1 MKATEAKLLQI
12 LGAVSQF
19 IIPIYQRTYSW
30 TLKECQ
36 QLWADIL
43 RTGVSDKI
51 GVHFIGSV
59 VHIDEGLGNLAV
71 QAPKLVIDGQQ
82 RLTTVTLLL
91 TALADVLDALP
102 EDQQEPIEEFA
113 PAIIRETY
121 LTRRH
126 QKGDKR
132 FKLLLSDTDR
142 VTLMAMVDP
151 KAAALPAEPSI
162 RIQENYK
169 FFFEQLGAQTTDLAV
184 VCRGISK
191 LLVVDVALSRDQ
203 DNPQLIFESMN
214 STGRELSQA
223 DLIRNYVLM
232 GQPPELQERLYT
244 LHWRPM
250 EQAFGQEAYSGNE
263 FSAFMRDFLT
273 LKTGEVPRLDLV
285 YEEFKKYERKP
296 GVASCGIEALLR
308 DLHTIAI
315 RYCRVALGTE
325 PSKEKDKQ
333 TDPELKKAFQDLRE
347 LKVNVVTPLLLEL
360 YGDHEAG
367 LLSRDELLEALRLLE
382 SYVFRRAVCAI
393 PSNSQQKTFATF
405 SRALRREPGHYLP
418 SFKAHLLD
426 LPSYR
431 RFPSD
436 EEFRRDLQVRNL
448 YKFNKSCSYWLRR
461 LENHQRREPIAVAD
475 YTIEHIL
482 PQNTDL
488 SPAWREALGPD
499 WAQVQEEWLHRLGN
513 LTLTGYNPELSDR
526 PFLDKRDH
534 QEGGFCTSP
543 LRLNQGLGQ
552 LERWD
557 VDAMR
562 QRGETLAA
570 RALDVWASPQLSEE
584 QRQAYRQPSRRQ
596 VAGYTLDDHP
606 QLANP
611 QIRAVFDGLDARI
624 RALDPNVSQ
633 EVRKLYIA
641 YKAETNFVDIVP
653 QAKALRISLNMPF
666 LDLDD
671 PRGLAKNV
679 AGLGRWGN
687 GEVELRVNAL
697 EEVPYAIGLI
707 RQSLDRQLD
716 DAPEAP

>member
-12 LGAVSQF
+12 LISVSQF

-43 RTGVSDKI
+43 RAGASDEI
-51 GVHFIGSV
+51 GVLFIGSV

-71 QAPKLVIDGQQ
+71 QAPKLLIDGQQ

-91 TALADVLDALP
+91 TALADVLDGLP

-113 PAIIRETY
+113 PAIIRETH

-126 QKGDKR
+126 QKGEKR
-132 FKLLLSDTDR
+132 FKLLLSDADR
-142 VTLMAMVDP
+142 VTLLALVDP
-151 KAAALPAEPSI
+151 TAAALPAEPSI
-162 RIQENYK
+162 RIQENHK
-169 FFFEQLGAQTTDLAV
+169 FFLEQLRTPTTDLAV

-232 GQPPELQERLYT
+232 GQPPELQEKLYT

-250 EQAFGQEAYSGNE
+250 ELAFGQEAYSGSE

-273 LKTGEVPRLDLV
+273 LKTAEVPRLDLV
-285 YEEFKKYERKP
+285 YEVFKKYEREP
-296 GVASCGIEALLR
+296 SVAADGIEALLA
-308 DLHTIAI
+308 DLHATAI
-315 RYCRVALGTE
+315 RYCRVALGKE
-325 PSKEKDKQ
+325 PDSALQ
-333 TDPELKKAFQDLRE
+333 QAFHDLRE

-367 LLSRDELLEALRLLE
+367 LLSRGELLEALRLLE
-382 SYVFRRAVCAI
+382 AYVFRRAVCAI

-405 SRALRREPGHYLP
+405 SRALRREKSHYLP
-418 SFKAHLLD
+418 SFKAHLLA

-436 EEFRRDLQVRNL
+436 EEFRREIQIRNL

-461 LENHQRREPIAVAD
+461 LENHARKEPIAVAE

-482 PQNTDL
+482 PQNPEL
-488 SPAWREALGPD
+488 PAAWREALGSH
-499 WAQVQEEWLHRLGN
+499 WRQVREEWLHRLGN
-513 LTLTGYNPELSDR
+513 LTLTGYNPELGDR
-526 PFLDKRDH
+526 PFLEKRDGK
-534 QEGGFCTSP
+534 GGFAKSP
-543 LRLNQGLGQ
+543 LHLNEGLGQ
-552 LERWD
+552 LEGWD

-562 QRGETLAA
+562 LRGKRLAD
-570 RALDVWASPQLSEE
+570 RALAVWPAPQLREE
-584 QRQAYRQPSRRQ
+584 QRLAYQPSRSHPPVPPSTCPSRNWTNQ
-596 VAGYTLDDHP
+596 RTAPRMWPELATGGPCLCPRPHPSVTAAAAG
-606 QLANP
+606 
-611 QIRAVFDGLDARI
+611 
-624 RALDPNVSQ
+624 
-633 EVRKLYIA
+633 
-641 YKAETNFVDIVP
+641 
-653 QAKALRISLNMPF
+653 
-666 LDLDD
+666 
-671 PRGLAKNV
+671 
-679 AGLGRWGN
+679 
-687 GEVELRVNAL
+687 
-697 EEVPYAIGLI
+697 
-707 RQSLDRQLD
+707 
-716 DAPEAP
+716 

>member
-1 MKATEAKLLQI
+1 MKATKAKLLQI

-43 RTGVSDKI
+43 RAGSTDEI

-91 TALADVLDALP
+91 TALADVLDGLP

-142 VTLMAMVDP
+142 ITLMALVDP
-151 KAAALPAEPSI
+151 TAAALPAEPSI
-162 RIQENYK
+162 RIKENHQ
-169 FFFEQLGAQTTDLAV
+169 FFLGQLRAPTTDLAV

-250 EQAFGQEAYSGNE
+250 ELAFGQEAYRGNE

-273 LKTGEVPRLDLV
+273 LKTAEVPRLDLV
-285 YEEFKKYERKP
+285 YEVFKQYERQP
-296 GVASCGIEALLR
+296 TVAEAGIEALLS
-308 DLHTIAI
+308 DLHATAI
-315 RYCRVALGTE
+315 RYCRVALGKE
-325 PSKEKDKQ
+325 PDHQLKD
-333 TDPELKKAFQDLRE
+333 AFHDLRE

-382 SYVFRRAVCAI
+382 AYVFRRAVCAI

-461 LENHQRREPIAVAD
+461 LENHQRKEPIAVAD

-482 PQNTDL
+482 PQNPDL
-488 SPAWREALGPD
+488 SAAWREALGPD
-499 WAQVQEEWLHRLGN
+499 WAQLQEEWLHRLGN

-534 QEGGFCTSP
+534 PSGGFRTSP
-543 LRLNQGLGQ
+543 LRLNQGLCQ
-552 LERWD
+552 LECWD
-557 VDAMR
+557 VAAMR
-562 QRGETLAA
+562 QRGENLAA
-570 RALDVWASPQLSEE
+570 RALEVWSSPQLSEE
-584 QRQAYRQPSRRQ
+584 QRQAYRHPSRRQ

-606 QLANP
+606 QLANH
-611 QIRAVFDGLDARI
+611 QVRAVFDMLDGRI

-633 EVRKLYIA
+633 EVLKLYIA

-653 QAKALRISLNMPF
+653 QAKRLRLSLNMPF
-666 LDLDD
+666 AELDD
-671 PRGLAKNV
+671 PKGVAKNV
-679 AGLGRWGN
+679 AGIGRWGN
-687 GEVELRVNAL
+687 GEVEIGVATL
-697 EEVPYAIGLI
+697 EEVPYALGLI

-716 DAPEAP
+716 DNGSLG

>member
-43 RTGVSDKI
+43 RAGFTDEI

-142 VTLMAMVDP
+142 VTLMALVDP
-151 KAAALPAEPSI
+151 TAAALPAEPST
-162 RIQENYK
+162 RIQENHQ
-169 FFFEQLGAQTTDLAV
+169 FFLEQLRAPATDLAV

-250 EQAFGQEAYSGNE
+250 EQSFGQEAYSGNE

-273 LKTGEVPRLDLV
+273 LKTAEVPRLDLV
-285 YEEFKKYERKP
+285 YEVFKQYERQP
-296 GVASCGIEALLR
+296 AVAEAGIEALLR
-308 DLHTIAI
+308 DLHTTAI
-315 RYCRVALGTE
+315 RYCRVALGQE
-325 PSKEKDKQ
+325 PDPQLKD
-333 TDPELKKAFQDLRE
+333 AVHDLRE

-360 YGDHEAG
+360 YGDHQTG
-367 LLSRDELLEALRLLE
+367 LLSRNQLLEALRLLE
-382 SYVFRRAVCAI
+382 AYVFRRAVCAI

-405 SRALRREPGHYLP
+405 SKALRREPGHYLP
-418 SFKAHLLD
+418 SFKAQLLD

-436 EEFRRDLQVRNL
+436 EEFRREVQIRNL

-461 LENHQRREPIAVAD
+461 LENQQRKEPITVAD

-482 PQNTDL
+482 PQNPDL
-488 SPAWREALGPD
+488 SAAWREALGPD

-513 LTLTGYNPELSDR
+513 LTLTGSNPELSDR

-534 QEGGFCTSP
+534 QEGGFRTSP

-557 VDAMR
+557 GDAIR

-570 RALDVWASPQLSEE
+570 RALEVWTAPELSEE
-584 QRQAYRQPSRRQ
+584 QRQFYRQPRRRQ
-596 VAGYTLDDHP
+596 DAGYTLDDHP

-653 QAKALRISLNMPF
+653 QTKRLRLSLNMPF
-666 LDLDD
+666 AELND

-679 AGLGRWGN
+679 AGIGRWGN
-687 GEVELRVNAL
+687 GEVEIGVATL
-697 EEVPYAIGLI
+697 EEVPYALGLI
-707 RQSLDRQLD
+707 RQSLERQL
-716 DAPEAP
+716 EGEW

>member
-43 RTGVSDKI
+43 RAGFTDEI

-113 PAIIRETY
+113 PAILRETY

-126 QKGDKR
+126 QKGEKR

-142 VTLMAMVDP
+142 VTLMALVDP
-151 KAAALPAEPSI
+151 TAAALPAEPST

-169 FFFEQLGAQTTDLAV
+169 FFLEQLGAQTTDLAV

-250 EQAFGQEAYSGNE
+250 EQSFGQEAYSGNE

-273 LKTGEVPRLDLV
+273 LKTAEVPRLDLV
-285 YEEFKKYERKP
+285 YEVFKQYERQP
-296 GVASCGIEALLR
+296 AVAEAGIEALLR
-308 DLHTIAI
+308 DLHTTAI
-315 RYCRVALGTE
+315 RYCRVALGQE
-325 PSKEKDKQ
+325 PDPQLKD
-333 TDPELKKAFQDLRE
+333 AVHDLRE

-360 YGDHEAG
+360 YGDHQTG
-367 LLSRDELLEALRLLE
+367 LLSRNQLLEALRLLE
-382 SYVFRRAVCAI
+382 AYVFRRAVCAI

-405 SRALRREPGHYLP
+405 SKALRREPGHYLP
-418 SFKAHLLD
+418 SFKAQLLD

-436 EEFRRDLQVRNL
+436 EEFRREVQIRNL

-461 LENHQRREPIAVAD
+461 LENQQRKEPITVAD

-482 PQNTDL
+482 PQNPDL
-488 SPAWREALGPD
+488 SAAWREALGPD

-534 QEGGFCTSP
+534 QEGGFRTSP

-557 VDAMR
+557 GDAIR

-570 RALDVWASPQLSEE
+570 RALEVWTAPELSEE
-584 QRQAYRQPSRRQ
+584 QRQFYRQPRRRQ
-596 VAGYTLDDHP
+596 DAGYTLDDHP

-653 QAKALRISLNMPF
+653 QTKRLRLSLNMPF
-666 LDLDD
+666 AELND

-679 AGLGRWGN
+679 AGIGRWGN
-687 GEVELRVNAL
+687 GEVEIGVATL
-697 EEVPYAIGLI
+697 EEVPYALGLI
-707 RQSLDRQLD
+707 RQSLERQL
-716 DAPEAP
+716 EGEW

>member
-1 MKATEAKLLQI
+1 MKATEAKLLEI
-12 LGAVSQF
+12 LRNVSQF

-30 TLKECQ
+30 TQKECA

-43 RTGVSDKI
+43 RTGVTDEI

-91 TALADVLDALP
+91 TALADVLAELP
-102 EDQQEPIEEFA
+102 EDQDEPFDGFS
-113 PAIIRETY
+113 PAKIRQYY
-121 LTRRH
+121 LTNPLE
-126 QKGDKR
+126 KKEKR

-142 VTLMAMVDP
+142 VTLMALVDP
-151 KAAALPAEPSI
+151 SAAVPPPEPSI
-162 RIQENYK
+162 RIRDNHQ
-169 FFFEQLGAQTTDLAV
+169 FFLEQLRHPATDLAV

-250 EQAFGQEAYSGNE
+250 ELAFGQEAYSGNE

-273 LKTGEVPRLDLV
+273 LKTAEVPRLDLV
-285 YEEFKKYERKP
+285 YEVFKQYERQP
-296 GVASCGIEALLR
+296 AVAEAGIEALLS
-308 DLHTIAI
+308 DLHTTAS
-315 RYCRVALGTE
+315 RYCRVALGQE
-325 PSKEKDKQ
+325 PDPQIKD
-333 TDPELKKAFQDLRE
+333 AFHDLRE

-360 YGDHEAG
+360 YADHKAE
-367 LLSRDELLEALRLLE
+367 LLSREELLEALRLLE
-382 SYVFRRAVCAI
+382 AYVFRRAVCAI

-405 SRALRREPGHYLP
+405 SRALRRERGDYLP
-418 SFKAHLLD
+418 SFKAHLLS

-461 LENHQRREPIAVAD
+461 LENHQRKEPIAVAD

-482 PQNTDL
+482 PQNPVL
-488 SPAWREALGPD
+488 PSAWRDALGPA

-534 QEGGFCTSP
+534 PEGGFRTSP
-543 LRLNQGLGQ
+543 LHLNQGLGQ
-552 LERWD
+552 LQRWD
-557 VDAMR
+557 LDAMR
-562 QRGETLAA
+562 MRGETLAA
-570 RALDVWASPQLSEE
+570 RALEVWPSPKLSQE
-584 QRQAYRQPSRRQ
+584 QRQAYQTPRRREA
-596 VAGYTLDDHP
+596 VYILSDHP
-606 QLANP
+606 QLANAP
-611 QIRAVFDGLDARI
+611 LLAVFEALDAGI
-624 RALDPNVSQ
+624 RALDPNITQ
-633 EVRKLYIA
+633 EVLKLYIA

-653 QAKALRISLNMPF
+653 QAKRLRLSLNMPF
-666 LDLDD
+666 PELDD
-671 PRGLAKNV
+671 PKGLAKNV
-679 AGLGRWGN
+679 TGFGRWGN
-687 GEVELRVNAL
+687 GDVELEVTSL

-707 RQSLDRQLD
+707 RQSLERQLD
-716 DAPEAP
+716 SEELSG

>member
-1 MKATEAKLLQI
+1 MKATEAKLLEI
-12 LGAVSQF
+12 LRYVSQF

-30 TLKECQ
+30 TRKECE

-43 RTGVSDKI
+43 RAGSSENI

-59 VHIDEGLGNLAV
+59 VHIDDGLGNIAV

-82 RLTTVTLLL
+82 RLTTATLLL
-91 TALADVLDALP
+91 SALADVLTKLP
-102 EDQQEPIEEFA
+102 EDQDEPFDGFS
-113 PAIIRETY
+113 PAKIRQYY
-121 LTRRH
+121 LTNPLE
-126 QKGDKR
+126 KKEKR

-142 VTLMAMVDP
+142 ATLMAVVDP
-151 KAAALPAEPSI
+151 NVVVAPPEPSI
-162 RIQENYK
+162 RIQENHT
-169 FFFEQLGAQTTDLAV
+169 FFLEQLRASTSDLAV

-250 EQAFGQEAYSGNE
+250 ELAFGQEAYSGNE

-273 LKTGEVPRLDLV
+273 LKTAEVPRLDLV
-285 YEEFKKYERKP
+285 YEVFKKYEREP
-296 GVASCGIEALLR
+296 SVAAAGIEALLA
-308 DLHTIAI
+308 DLHATAI
-315 RYCRVALGTE
+315 RYCRVALGQE
-325 PSKEKDKQ
+325 PDQQLKD
-333 TDPELKKAFQDLRE
+333 AFHDLRE

-360 YGDHEAG
+360 YGDFQTD

-382 SYVFRRAVCAI
+382 AYVFRRAVCAI

-405 SRALRREPGHYLP
+405 SRALRREAGHYLP

-436 EEFRRDLQVRNL
+436 EEFRREIQIRNL

-461 LENHQRREPIAVAD
+461 LENHQRKEPITVAD

-482 PQNTDL
+482 PQNPEL
-488 SPAWREALGPD
+488 PSSWRQALGPD
-499 WAQVQEEWLHRLGN
+499 WKQIQEEWLHRLGN

-526 PFLDKRDH
+526 SFLEKRDH
-534 QEGGFCTSP
+534 KEGGFCTSP

-552 LERWD
+552 LDEWNAGAIQTRGERL
-557 VDAMR
+557 AMR
-562 QRGETLAA
+562 
-570 RALDVWASPQLSEE
+570 ALEVWAAPQLSEE
-584 QRQAYRQPSRRQ
+584 QRQLYKPSKNL
-596 VAGYTLDDHP
+596 VTTYTLADHP

-611 QIRAVFDGLDARI
+611 QIREVFDALDARI
-624 RALDPNVSQ
+624 KALDPNVTQ
-633 EVRKLYIA
+633 EVLKLYIA

-653 QAKALRISLNMPF
+653 QAKRLRLSLNMPF
-666 LDLDD
+666 AELDD
-671 PRGLAKNV
+671 PKGLAKNV
-679 AGLGRWGN
+679 TGIGRWGN
-687 GEVELRVNAL
+687 GDVELGVATM
-697 EEVPYAIGLI
+697 EDVPYATGLI
-707 RQSLDRQLD
+707 RQSLERQLD
-716 DAPEAP
+716 DIEGMG

>member
-30 TLKECQ
+30 TQKECQ

-43 RTGVSDKI
+43 RAGSTEEI

-91 TALADVLDALP
+91 TALADVLNALP
-102 EDQQEPIEEFA
+102 EEQQEPIEEFA

-142 VTLMAMVDP
+142 VTLMALVDP
-151 KAAALPAEPSI
+151 NAAALPAEPSI

-169 FFFEQLGAQTTDLAV
+169 YFFEQLGAQTTDLAV

-232 GQPPELQERLYT
+232 GQPPDLQERLYT

-273 LKTGEVPRLDLV
+273 LKTGEVPLLDQVYDTFKAYARRPEIEQAGTECLLKDVHLV
-285 YEEFKKYERKP
+285 A
-296 GVASCGIEALLR
+296 G
-308 DLHTIAI
+308 
-315 RYCRVALGTE
+315 RYCRIVLGKEPDPALH
-325 PSKEKDKQ
+325 Q
-333 TDPELKKAFQDLRE
+333 AFLNLRE
-347 LKVNVVTPLLLEL
+347 LKVNVVNPLLLEL
-360 YGDHEAG
+360 YGDQEAG
-367 LLSRDELLEALRLLE
+367 LLSRSEFLEALELLE

-405 SRALRREPGHYLP
+405 SRALRRELGHYLP

-461 LENHQRREPIAVAD
+461 LENHQRKEPIAVAD

-482 PQNTDL
+482 PQNSDL

-526 PFLDKRDH
+526 PFLNKRDH
-534 QEGGFCTSP
+534 QEGGFRTSP

-552 LERWD
+552 LDRWD

-584 QRQAYRQPSRRQ
+584 QRQAYRQPSRGQ
-596 VAGYTLDDHP
+596 VASYTLDDHS
-606 QLANP
+606 QLSNP
-611 QIRAVFDGLDARI
+611 QIRVVFDVLDARI

-633 EVRKLYIA
+633 EVLKLYIA

-653 QAKALRISLNMPF
+653 QAKRLRLSLNMPF
-666 LDLDD
+666 AELDD

-679 AGLGRWGN
+679 TDIGRWGN
-687 GEVELRVNAL
+687 GDVELGVSTLDGVSYAL
-697 EEVPYAIGLI
+697 GLI
-707 RQSLDRQLD
+707 RQSLERQL
-716 DAPEAP
+716 EGES

>member
-1 MKATEAKLLQI
+1 MKATEAKLLEI
-12 LGAVSQF
+12 LRNVSQF

-30 TLKECQ
+30 TQKECE
-36 QLWADIL
+36 QLWADVL
-43 RTGVSDKI
+43 RAGASDDI
-51 GVHFIGSV
+51 SVHFIGSV
-59 VHIDEGLGNLAV
+59 VHVDDGLGTISV

-91 TALADVLDALP
+91 SALAKALSELP
-102 EDQQEPIEEFA
+102 EEQDEPFDGFSSAKIQQY
-113 PAIIRETY
+113 Y
-121 LTRRH
+121 LTNPLE
-126 QKGDKR
+126 KGDKR

-142 VTLMAMVDP
+142 DTLMAVVDP
-151 KAAALPAEPSI
+151 NVAVPPPEPSI
-162 RIQENYK
+162 RIHENHA
-169 FFFEQLGAQTTDLAV
+169 FFLKQFRDATTDLAV

-232 GQPPELQERLYT
+232 GQPPDLQERLYT

-250 EQAFGQEAYSGNE
+250 ELAFGQEAYSGNE

-273 LKTGEVPRLDLV
+273 LKTAEVPRLDLV
-285 YEEFKKYERKP
+285 YEVFKQYERQP
-296 GVASCGIEALLR
+296 AVAAAGIEALLA
-308 DLHTIAI
+308 DLHATAI
-315 RYCRVALGTE
+315 CYCRVALGQE
-325 PSKEKDKQ
+325 P
-333 TDPELKKAFQDLRE
+333 DPQLRTAFHDLRE

-360 YGDHEAG
+360 YGDYQAE
-367 LLSRDELLEALRLLE
+367 LLSREELLEALRLLE
-382 SYVFRRAVCAI
+382 AYVFRRAVCAI

-436 EEFRRDLQVRNL
+436 EEFRREIQVRNL

-461 LENHQRREPIAVAD
+461 LENHQRKEPIAVAD

-482 PQNTDL
+482 PQNPEL
-488 SPAWREALGPD
+488 SAAWREALGPD
-499 WAQVQEEWLHRLGN
+499 WRLLQEEWLHRLGN

-526 PFLDKRDH
+526 SFIDKRDH
-534 QEGGFCTSP
+534 QEGGFRTSP

-552 LERWD
+552 LEQWD
-557 VDAMR
+557 ADAIRSRGENLAMR
-562 QRGETLAA
+562 
-570 RALDVWASPQLSEE
+570 ALEVWAAPRLSNE
-584 QRQAYRQPSRRQ
+584 QRQHYKPNKGQAAS
-596 VAGYTLDDHP
+596 YTLEDHP

-611 QIRAVFDGLDARI
+611 QIREVYDALDARI
-624 RALDPNVSQ
+624 RALDPNVTQ
-633 EVRKLYIA
+633 EVLKLYIA

-653 QAKALRISLNMPF
+653 QAKRLRLSLNMPF
-666 LDLDD
+666 AELDD
-671 PRGLAKNV
+671 PKGLAKNV
-679 AGLGRWGN
+679 TGIGRWGN
-687 GEVELRVNAL
+687 GDVELGVATL
-697 EEVPYAIGLI
+697 DEVPYAIGLI
-707 RQSLDRQLD
+707 RQSLERQLD
-716 DAPEAP
+716 DAPSTQ

>member
-12 LGAVSQF
+12 LSSVSQF

-43 RTGVSDKI
+43 HAGFTDEI

-113 PAIIRETY
+113 PAILRETY

-142 VTLMAMVDP
+142 VTLMALVDP
-151 KAAALPAEPSI
+151 TAAALPNEPSI
-162 RIQENYK
+162 RIQENHQ
-169 FFFEQLGAQTTDLAV
+169 FFLEQLRAPTTDLSV

-285 YEEFKKYERKP
+285 YEVFKQYERQP
-296 GVASCGIEALLR
+296 AVADAGIEALLR
-308 DLHTIAI
+308 DLHTTAS
-315 RYCRVALGTE
+315 RYCRVALGKE
-325 PSKEKDKQ
+325 PDSQLKD
-333 TDPELKKAFQDLRE
+333 AFHDLRE

-360 YGDHEAG
+360 YGDHQIG
-367 LLSRDELLEALRLLE
+367 LLSRDQLLEALRLLE
-382 SYVFRRAVCAI
+382 AYVFRRAVCAI

-405 SRALRREPGHYLP
+405 SRALRRERGHYLP
-418 SFKAHLLD
+418 SFKAHLLA

-436 EEFRRDLQVRNL
+436 EEFRREIQIRNL

-461 LENHQRREPIAVAD
+461 LENHKRKEPIAVAN

-482 PQNTDL
+482 PQNPELPT
-488 SPAWREALGPD
+488 SWRQVLGKQ
-499 WAQVQEEWLHRLGN
+499 WKTLQEEWLHRLGN
-513 LTLTGYNPELSDR
+513 LTLTGYNPELSDL
-526 PFLDKRDH
+526 PFQKKRDH
-534 QEGGFCTSP
+534 PEGGFRTSH
-543 LRLNQGLGQ
+543 LFLNKDLTDLDSWGVEQIQ
-552 LERWD
+552 
-557 VDAMR
+557 
-562 QRGETLAA
+562 QRGARLAERALAVWSAPSLSQEQLDEYRNQPPHLAA
-570 RALDVWASPQLSEE
+570 
-584 QRQAYRQPSRRQ
+584 
-596 VAGYTLDDHP
+596 GYSLDDHP

-611 QIRAVFDGLDARI
+611 KIRAVFDALDLSI
-624 RALDPNVSQ
+624 RALDPNVYQ
-633 EVRKLYIA
+633 EILKLYIA
-641 YKAETNFVDIVP
+641 YKAERNFVDIVP
-653 QAKALRISLNMPF
+653 QVKSLRLSLNMPF
-666 LDLDD
+666 AELDD
-671 PRGLAKNV
+671 PKGLARDIT
-679 AGLGRWGN
+679 AIGRWGN
-687 GEVELRVNAL
+687 GDAEIRVSKL

-707 RQSLDRQLD
+707 RQSLERQL
-716 DAPEAP
+716 EEES

>member
-1 MKATEAKLLQI
+1 MKASEAKLLEI
-12 LGAVSQF
+12 LRSVSQF

-30 TLKECQ
+30 TQKECE

-43 RTGVSDKI
+43 RAGSSDDI

-59 VHIDEGLGNLAV
+59 VHVDDGLGTISV

-82 RLTTVTLLL
+82 RLTTITLVLS
-91 TALADVLDALP
+91 ALAKALSELP
-102 EDQQEPIEEFA
+102 EEQEEPFEGFS
-113 PAIIRETY
+113 PAKIRQYY
-121 LTRRH
+121 LTNPLE
-126 QKGDKR
+126 KGDKR

-142 VTLMAMVDP
+142 ATLMAVVDP
-151 KAAALPAEPSI
+151 NVAVPPPEPSI
-162 RIQENYK
+162 RIQENHQ
-169 FFFEQLGAQTTDLAV
+169 FFLEQLRSPATDLAV

-250 EQAFGQEAYSGNE
+250 ELAFGQEAYTGNE

-273 LKTGEVPRLDLV
+273 LKTAEVPRLDLV
-285 YEEFKKYERKP
+285 YEVFKQYERKP
-296 GVASCGIEALLR
+296 DVAGAGIEALLR
-308 DLHTIAI
+308 DLHATAI
-315 RYCRVALGTE
+315 RYCRVALGQE
-325 PSKEKDKQ
+325 PDHQ
-333 TDPELKKAFQDLRE
+333 LRDAFHDLRE

-360 YGDHEAG
+360 YGDFEAE

-382 SYVFRRAVCAI
+382 AYVFRRAVCAI

-436 EEFRRDLQVRNL
+436 EEFRREIQIRNL

-461 LENHQRREPIAVAD
+461 LENHQRKEPIAVAD

-482 PQNTDL
+482 PQNPEL
-488 SPAWREALGPD
+488 SAAWREALGPD
-499 WAQVQEEWLHRLGN
+499 WRQLQEEWLHRLGN

-526 PFLDKRDH
+526 SFIDKRDH
-534 QEGGFCTSP
+534 QEGGFRTSP
-543 LRLNQGLGQ
+543 MRLNQGLGQ

-570 RALDVWASPQLSEE
+570 RALEVWTAPQLSEG
-584 QRQAYRQPSRRQ
+584 QRQLYRQPRRRQ
-596 VAGYTLDDHP
+596 DAGYTLHDHP

-611 QIRAVFDGLDARI
+611 QIRAVFEGLDARI

-633 EVRKLYIA
+633 EVLKLYIA

-653 QAKALRISLNMPF
+653 QAKRLRLSLNMPF
-666 LDLDD
+666 AELDD
-671 PRGLAKNV
+671 PRALAKNV
-679 AGLGRWGN
+679 AGIGRWGN
-687 GEVELRVNAL
+687 GEVEIGVATL
-697 EEVPYAIGLI
+697 EEVPYALGLI

>member
-43 RTGVSDKI
+43 RAGSADEI

-59 VHIDEGLGNLAV
+59 VHVDEGLGNLAV

-82 RLTTVTLLL
+82 RLTTVTLVL
-91 TALADVLDALP
+91 TALATELSELP
-102 EDQQEPIEEFA
+102 EEQEEPFEGFS
-113 PAIIRETY
+113 PAKIRQYY
-121 LTRRH
+121 LTNPLE
-126 QKGDKR
+126 KGDKR

-142 VTLMAMVDP
+142 ATLMAVVDP
-151 KAAALPAEPSI
+151 NVAVPPPEPSI
-162 RIQENYK
+162 RIQENHQ
-169 FFFEQLGAQTTDLAV
+169 FFLEQLRAPTTDLAV

-232 GQPPELQERLYT
+232 GQPPELQERLYA

-250 EQAFGQEAYSGNE
+250 ELAFGQEAYSGNE

-273 LKTGEVPRLDLV
+273 LKTAEVPRLDLV
-285 YEEFKKYERKP
+285 YEVFKQYERTP
-296 GVASCGIEALLR
+296 DVAGAGIEALLR
-308 DLHTIAI
+308 DLHATAI
-315 RYCRVALGTE
+315 RYCRVALGQE
-325 PSKEKDKQ
+325 PDHHLR
-333 TDPELKKAFQDLRE
+333 DAFHDLRE
-347 LKVNVVTPLLLEL
+347 LKVNVVIPLLLEL
-360 YGDHEAG
+360 YGDYEAG

-382 SYVFRRAVCAI
+382 AYVFRRAVCAI

-436 EEFRRDLQVRNL
+436 EEFRREIQIRNL

-461 LENHQRREPIAVAD
+461 LENHQRKEPIAVAD

-482 PQNTDL
+482 PQNPEL
-488 SPAWREALGPD
+488 SAAWREALGPD
-499 WAQVQEEWLHRLGN
+499 WRQLQEEWLHRLGN

-526 PFLDKRDH
+526 SFIDKRDH
-534 QEGGFCTSP
+534 QEGGFRTSP

-552 LERWD
+552 LERWGA
-557 VDAMR
+557 DAIR
-562 QRGETLAA
+562 SRGETLAL
-570 RALDVWASPQLSEE
+570 RALEVWAAPQLSDEK
-584 QRQAYRQPSRRQ
+584 RQQYKPAKSQAAS
-596 VAGYTLDDHP
+596 YTLEDHP

-611 QIRAVFDGLDARI
+611 QVREIFDALDARI
-624 RALDPNVSQ
+624 RALDDNVTQ
-633 EVRKLYIA
+633 EVLKLYIA
-641 YKAETNFVDIVP
+641 YKAETNFVDVVP
-653 QAKALRISLNMPF
+653 QAKRLRLSLNMPF
-666 LDLDD
+666 PDLDD

-679 AGLGRWGN
+679 TGIGRWGN
-687 GEVELRVNAL
+687 GDVEIAVASL
-697 EEVPYAIGLI
+697 EEVPYAVGLI
-707 RQSLDRQLD
+707 RQSLDRQLED
-716 DAPEAP
+716 NGATG

>member
-1 MKATEAKLLQI
+1 MKATEAKLLEI
-12 LGAVSQF
+12 LRNVSQF

-30 TLKECQ
+30 TRKECD

-43 RTGVSDKI
+43 RAGSSDAI

-59 VHIDEGLGNLAV
+59 VHIDDGLGNIAV

-91 TALADVLDALP
+91 SALANVLSELP
-102 EDQQEPIEEFA
+102 EDQDEPFDGFS
-113 PAIIRETY
+113 PAKIRQYY
-121 LTRRH
+121 LTNPLE
-126 QKGDKR
+126 KKEKR
-132 FKLLLSDTDR
+132 FKMLLSDTDR
-142 VTLMAMVDP
+142 VTLMALVDP
-151 KAAALPAEPSI
+151 NAAALPGEPSI
-162 RIQENYK
+162 RIQENHQ
-169 FFFEQLGAQTTDLAV
+169 FFLEQLRHPATDLAV

-232 GQPPELQERLYT
+232 GQPPDLQERLYT

-250 EQAFGQEAYSGNE
+250 ELAFGQKAYSGSE

-273 LKTGEVPRLDLV
+273 LKTAEVPRLDLV
-285 YEEFKKYERKP
+285 YEVFKQYERQP
-296 GVASCGIEALLR
+296 AVAAAGIEALLA
-308 DLHTIAI
+308 DLHAIAI
-315 RYCRVALGTE
+315 RYCRVALNQE
-325 PSKEKDKQ
+325 P
-333 TDPELKKAFQDLRE
+333 DPQLHEAFHDLRE
-347 LKVNVVTPLLLEL
+347 LKVNVVTPLLLEM
-360 YGDHEAG
+360 YGDYQAD
-367 LLSRDELLEALRLLE
+367 LLSREDLLEALRLLE
-382 SYVFRRAVCAI
+382 AYVFRRAVCAI

-405 SRALRREPGHYLP
+405 SRALRREAGHYLP

-436 EEFRRDLQVRNL
+436 EEFRREVQIRNL

-461 LENHQRREPIAVAD
+461 LENHQRKELITVAD

-482 PQNTDL
+482 PQNPEL
-488 SPAWREALGPD
+488 SSTWQQALGPD
-499 WAQVQEEWLHRLGN
+499 WRQIQEEWLHRLGN

-526 PFLDKRDH
+526 SFLDKRDH
-534 QEGGFCTSP
+534 QQGGFRTSP

-552 LERWD
+552 LELWN
-557 VDAMR
+557 VDAIR
-562 QRGETLAA
+562 TRGENLAQ
-570 RALDVWASPQLSEE
+570 RSLEVWAAPQLGDE
-584 QRQAYRQPSRRQ
+584 QRQLYKPTKNQ
-596 VAGYTLDDHP
+596 VTSYTLADHP

-611 QIRAVFDGLDARI
+611 QIREVFDALDARI
-624 RALDPNVSQ
+624 QALDPNVTQ
-633 EVRKLYIA
+633 EVLKLYIA

-653 QAKALRISLNMPF
+653 QAKRLRLSLNMPF
-666 LDLDD
+666 ADLDD
-671 PRGLAKNV
+671 PKGLAKNV
-679 AGLGRWGN
+679 TGIGRWGN
-687 GEVELRVNAL
+687 GDVELGIATM
-697 EEVPYAIGLI
+697 EDVPYAIGLI

-716 DAPEAP
+716 DNEGMG

>member
-1 MKATEAKLLQI
+1 MKATEAKLLEI
-12 LGAVSQF
+12 LRNVSQF

-36 QLWADIL
+36 QLWVDIL
-43 RTGVSDKI
+43 RAGSTEEI

-126 QKGDKR
+126 QKGEKR

-142 VTLMAMVDP
+142 TTLMALVDP
-151 KAAALPAEPSI
+151 TAAALPAEPST
-162 RIQENYK
+162 RIQQNHQ
-169 FFFEQLGAQTTDLAV
+169 FFLEQLRHPATDLAV

-250 EQAFGQEAYSGNE
+250 EQSFGQEAYSGNE

-273 LKTGEVPRLDLV
+273 LKTAEVPRLDLV
-285 YEEFKKYERKP
+285 YEVFKQYERQP
-296 GVASCGIEALLR
+296 AVAGAGIEALLA
-308 DLHTIAI
+308 DLHNTAI
-315 RYCRVALGTE
+315 RYCRVALGQE
-325 PSKEKDKQ
+325 RDPQIKD
-333 TDPELKKAFQDLRE
+333 AFHDLRE

-360 YGDHEAG
+360 YGDHQAG

-382 SYVFRRAVCAI
+382 AYVFRRAVCAI

-405 SRALRREPGHYLP
+405 SKALRREPGHYLP
-418 SFKAHLLD
+418 SFKAQLLD

-436 EEFRRDLQVRNL
+436 EEFRREVQIRNL

-461 LENHQRREPIAVAD
+461 LENQQRKEPITVAD

-482 PQNTDL
+482 PQNPDL
-488 SPAWREALGPD
+488 SAAWREALGPD

-534 QEGGFCTSP
+534 QEGGFRTSP

-557 VDAMR
+557 GDAIR

-570 RALDVWASPQLSEE
+570 RALEVWTAPELSEE
-584 QRQAYRQPSRRQ
+584 QRQFYRQPRRRQ
-596 VAGYTLDDHP
+596 DAGYTLVDHP

-653 QAKALRISLNMPF
+653 QTKRLRLSLNMPF
-666 LDLDD
+666 AELND

-679 AGLGRWGN
+679 AGIGRWGN
-687 GEVELRVNAL
+687 GEVEIGVATL
-697 EEVPYAIGLI
+697 EEVPYALGLI
-707 RQSLDRQLD
+707 RQSLERQL
-716 DAPEAP
+716 EGEW

>member
-19 IIPIYQRTYSW
+19 IIPIYQRAYSW
-30 TLKECQ
+30 TQKECA

-43 RTGVSDKI
+43 RTGVSDEI

-91 TALADVLDALP
+91 TALADVLSELP
-102 EDQQEPIEEFA
+102 EEQQEPIEGFA
-113 PAIIRETY
+113 PAMIREYY
-121 LTRRH
+121 LINRL

-142 VTLMAMVDP
+142 VTLMALVDP
-151 KAAALPAEPSI
+151 SVAVPPQQPSI
-162 RIQENYK
+162 RIRDNHQ
-169 FFFEQLGAQTTDLAV
+169 FFLEQLRHPATDLAV

-250 EQAFGQEAYSGNE
+250 ELAFGQEAYSGNE

-273 LKTGEVPRLDLV
+273 LKTAEVPRLDLV
-285 YEEFKKYERKP
+285 YEVFKHYERQP
-296 GVASCGIEALLR
+296 AVAEAGIEALLS
-308 DLHTIAI
+308 DLHTTAS
-315 RYCRVALGTE
+315 RYCRVALGQE
-325 PSKEKDKQ
+325 PDSQIKD
-333 TDPELKKAFQDLRE
+333 AFHDLRE

-360 YGDHEAG
+360 YADHEAK

-382 SYVFRRAVCAI
+382 AYVFRRAVCAI

-405 SRALRREPGHYLP
+405 SRSLRRERGDYLP

-436 EEFRRDLQVRNL
+436 EEFCRDLQIRNL

-461 LENHQRREPIAVAD
+461 LENHQRKEPIAVAD

-482 PQNTDL
+482 PQNPDL
-488 SPAWREALGPD
+488 PSAWHDALGPA

-534 QEGGFCTSP
+534 PEGGFRTSP

-552 LERWD
+552 LDRWD
-557 VDAMR
+557 LDAMR
-562 QRGETLAA
+562 KRGETLAA
-570 RALDVWASPQLSEE
+570 RALEVWPSPQLSAE
-584 QRQAYRQPSRRQ
+584 QRQAYQPPRRRE
-596 VAGYTLDDHP
+596 AIYSLSDHP
-606 QLANP
+606 QLANAP
-611 QIRAVFDGLDARI
+611 LLAVFEALDIGI
-624 RALDPNVSQ
+624 RALDPNITQ
-633 EVRKLYIA
+633 EILKLYIA

-653 QAKALRISLNMPF
+653 QAKRLRLSINMPF
-666 LDLDD
+666 PELDD
-671 PRGLAKNV
+671 PKGLTKNV
-679 AGLGRWGN
+679 TGIGRWGN
-687 GEVELRVNAL
+687 GDVELGVASL

-707 RQSLDRQLD
+707 RQSLERQLD
-716 DAPEAP
+716 SDDLSG

>member
-43 RTGVSDKI
+43 RAGSSDVI

-91 TALADVLDALP
+91 TALADVLDGLP

-113 PAIIRETY
+113 PAILRETY

-126 QKGDKR
+126 QKGEKR

-142 VTLMAMVDP
+142 VTLMAFVDP
-151 KAAALPAEPSI
+151 NAAALPAEPSI

-169 FFFEQLGAQTTDLAV
+169 FFFEQLRAPTTDLAV

-250 EQAFGQEAYSGNE
+250 EQSFGQEAYSGNE

-273 LKTGEVPRLDLV
+273 LKTAEVPRLDLV
-285 YEEFKKYERKP
+285 YEVFKQYERQP
-296 GVASCGIEALLR
+296 AVAEAGIEALLR
-308 DLHTIAI
+308 DLHTTAI
-315 RYCRVALGTE
+315 RYCRVALGQE
-325 PSKEKDKQ
+325 PDPQLKD
-333 TDPELKKAFQDLRE
+333 AFHDLPE

-360 YGDHEAG
+360 YGDHQAG
-367 LLSRDELLEALRLLE
+367 LLSRNQLLEALRLLKA
-382 SYVFRRAVCAI
+382 YVFRRAVCAI

-405 SRALRREPGHYLP
+405 SKALRREPGHYLP
-418 SFKAHLLD
+418 SFKAQLLD

-436 EEFRRDLQVRNL
+436 EEFRREVQIRNL

-461 LENHQRREPIAVAD
+461 LENQQRKEPITVAD

-482 PQNTDL
+482 PQNPDL
-488 SPAWREALGPD
+488 SAAWREALGPD

-534 QEGGFCTSP
+534 QEGGFRTSP

-557 VDAMR
+557 GDAIR

-570 RALDVWASPQLSEE
+570 RALEVWTAPELSEE
-584 QRQAYRQPSRRQ
+584 QRQFYRQPRRRQ
-596 VAGYTLDDHP
+596 DAGYTLDDHP

-653 QAKALRISLNMPF
+653 QTKRLRLSLNMPF
-666 LDLDD
+666 AELND

-679 AGLGRWGN
+679 AGIGRWGN
-687 GEVELRVNAL
+687 GEVEIGVATL
-697 EEVPYAIGLI
+697 EEVPYALGLI
-707 RQSLDRQLD
+707 RQSLERQL
-716 DAPEAP
+716 EGEW

>member
-30 TLKECQ
+30 TQKECA

-43 RTGVSDKI
+43 RTGVSDQI

-91 TALADVLDALP
+91 TALADVLSELP
-102 EDQQEPIEEFA
+102 EEQQEPIEGFA
-113 PAIIRETY
+113 PAMIREYY
-121 LTRRH
+121 LINRL

-142 VTLMAMVDP
+142 VTLMALVDP
-151 KAAALPAEPSI
+151 SVAVPPQQPSI
-162 RIQENYK
+162 RIRDNHQ
-169 FFFEQLGAQTTDLAV
+169 FFLEQLRHPATDLAV

-232 GQPPELQERLYT
+232 GQAPELQERLYT

-250 EQAFGQEAYSGNE
+250 ELAFGQEAYSGNE

-273 LKTGEVPRLDLV
+273 LKTAEVPRLDLV
-285 YEEFKKYERKP
+285 YEVFKQYERQP
-296 GVASCGIEALLR
+296 AVAEAGIEALLR
-308 DLHTIAI
+308 DLHTTAS
-315 RYCRVALGTE
+315 RYCRVALGQE
-325 PSKEKDKQ
+325 PDSQIKD
-333 TDPELKKAFQDLRE
+333 AFHDLRE

-360 YGDHEAG
+360 YADHEAE

-382 SYVFRRAVCAI
+382 AYVFRRAVCAI

-405 SRALRREPGHYLP
+405 SRSLRRELGHYLP

-436 EEFRRDLQVRNL
+436 EEFCRDLQIRNL

-461 LENHQRREPIAVAD
+461 LENHQRKEPIAVAD

-482 PQNTDL
+482 PQNPDL
-488 SPAWREALGPD
+488 PSAWRDALGLD

-534 QEGGFCTSP
+534 PEGGFRTSP

-557 VDAMR
+557 LDAMR
-562 QRGETLAA
+562 KRGETLAA
-570 RALDVWASPQLSEE
+570 RALKVWPSPQLSAE
-584 QRQAYRQPSRRQ
+584 QRQAYQAPRRREA
-596 VAGYTLDDHP
+596 VYSLKDHP
-606 QLANP
+606 HLANAP
-611 QIRAVFDGLDARI
+611 LLAVFEALDTGI
-624 RALDPNVSQ
+624 RALDPNITQ
-633 EVRKLYIA
+633 EILKLYIA

-653 QAKALRISLNMPF
+653 QAKRLRLSLNMPF
-666 LDLDD
+666 PELDD
-671 PRGLAKNV
+671 PKGLTKNV
-679 AGLGRWGN
+679 TGIGRWGN
-687 GEVELRVNAL
+687 GDVELGVASL

-707 RQSLDRQLD
+707 RQSLERQLD
-716 DAPEAP
+716 SDDLSG

>member
-43 RTGVSDKI
+43 RAGSTDEI

-91 TALADVLDALP
+91 TALADVLDAVP

-142 VTLMAMVDP
+142 VTLIALVDP
-151 KAAALPAEPSI
+151 TAAALPAEPSI
-162 RIQENYK
+162 RIQENHQ
-169 FFFEQLGAQTTDLAV
+169 FFLEQLRAPTTDLAA

-244 LHWRPM
+244 LLWRPM
-250 EQAFGQEAYSGNE
+250 ELAFGQEAYSGNE

-273 LKTGEVPRLDLV
+273 LQTGEVPRLDLV
-285 YEEFKKYERKP
+285 YEVFKQYERQP
-296 GVASCGIEALLR
+296 AVAEAGIEALLR
-308 DLHTIAI
+308 DLHTTTT
-315 RYCRVALGTE
+315 RYCRIVLGKE
-325 PSKEKDKQ
+325 PETSLHQ
-333 TDPELKKAFQDLRE
+333 AFFNLKE
-347 LKVNVVTPLLLEL
+347 LKVSVVNPLLLEL
-360 YGDHEAG
+360 YGDYEAG
-367 LLSRDELLEALRLLE
+367 LLRRGEFLEALQLLE

-393 PSNSQQKTFATF
+393 PSNSQQKTFANF
-405 SRALRREPGHYLP
+405 SRFLRKENGHYLP
-418 SFKAHLLD
+418 SFKAHLLS
-426 LPSYR
+426 LSSYR
-431 RFPSD
+431 RFPTD
-436 EEFRRDLQVRNL
+436 QEFKHDIQIRNL
-448 YKFNKSCSYWLRR
+448 YKFNKSCSYWLQK
-461 LENHQRREPIAVAD
+461 LENHQRKEPIAVAN

-482 PQNTDL
+482 PQNPELLAD
-488 SPAWREALGPD
+488 WRLALGSD
-499 WAQVQEEWLHRLGN
+499 WKQIQEEWLHRLGN

-526 PFLDKRDH
+526 VFLEKRNH
-534 QEGGFCTSP
+534 EGGFAGSP
-543 LRLNQGLGQ
+543 LRLNRGLGQ
-552 LERWD
+552 LESWG
-557 VDAMR
+557 VK
-562 QRGETLAA
+562 QIQVRGETLADL
-570 RALDVWASPQLSEE
+570 ALLVWAAPSLPQEQLSEY
-584 QRQAYRQPSRRQ
+584 RSNPLNASTAAYSL
-596 VAGYTLDDHP
+596 ADHP
-606 QLANP
+606 QLAQP
-611 QIRAVFDGLDARI
+611 QMLELFRALDLGI
-624 RALDPNVSQ
+624 RALDPNIYQ
-633 EVRKLYIA
+633 EVLKLYIA
-641 YKAETNFVDIVP
+641 YKSETNFVDIVP
-653 QAKALRISLNMPF
+653 QVKRLRLSLNMPF
-666 LDLDD
+666 AELDD
-671 PRGLAKNV
+671 PKGLAKNI
-679 AGLGRWGN
+679 AGIGRWGN
-687 GEVELRVNAL
+687 GDVELGVATL
-697 EEVPYAIGLI
+697 EEVPYAMGLI
-707 RQSLDRQLD
+707 RQSLDRQLND
-716 DAPEAP
+716 NDAKG

>member
-1 MKATEAKLLQI
+1 MKATEAKLLRI
-12 LGAVSQF
+12 LREVSQF
-19 IIPIYQRTYSW
+19 VIPIYQRTYSW

-43 RTGVSDKI
+43 RAGFTEEI

-91 TALADVLDALP
+91 TALADVLDGLP

-142 VTLMAMVDP
+142 ATLMALVDP
-151 KAAALPAEPSI
+151 TAAAPPPEPSI
-162 RIQENYK
+162 RIQENHQ
-169 FFFEQLGAQTTDLAV
+169 FFLQQLRSPATDLAM

-273 LKTGEVPRLDLV
+273 LKTAEVPRLDLV
-285 YEEFKKYERKP
+285 YEVFKQYERQP
-296 GVASCGIEALLR
+296 AVADAGIEALLS
-308 DLHTIAI
+308 DLHITAI
-315 RYCRVALGTE
+315 RYCRMALGQE
-325 PSKEKDKQ
+325 P
-333 TDPELKKAFQDLRE
+333 DPQLRDAFHDLRE

-382 SYVFRRAVCAI
+382 AYVFRRAVCAI

-405 SRALRREPGHYLP
+405 SRALRREAGHYLP

-431 RFPSD
+431 RSPSD

-461 LENHQRREPIAVAD
+461 LENHQRKEPIAVAD

-482 PQNTDL
+482 PQNPDL
-488 SPAWREALGPD
+488 SAAWREALGPD
-499 WAQVQEEWLHRLGN
+499 WAQLQEEWLHRLGN

-534 QEGGFCTSP
+534 PEGGFRTSP

-570 RALDVWASPQLSEE
+570 RALEVWSSPQLSEE

-596 VAGYTLDDHP
+596 LAGYTLDDHP

-611 QIRAVFDGLDARI
+611 QIRAVFDVLDARI

-633 EVRKLYIA
+633 EVLKLYIA

-653 QAKALRISLNMPF
+653 QAKRLRLSLNMPF
-666 LDLDD
+666 AELDD

-679 AGLGRWGN
+679 TDIGRWGN
-687 GEVELRVNAL
+687 GDVELGVSTLDGVSYAL
-697 EEVPYAIGLI
+697 GLI
-707 RQSLDRQLD
+707 RQSLERQL
-716 DAPEAP
+716 EGES